1 MMAKLFRHYGLLAL
15 CSLAL
20 PAAAVA
26 QDASIGFGQDS
37 TTTQSSSSSSQT
49 TVTAQSDTGTGTGKD
64 GSDQTQGDSGF
75 GNMGSMTTETTTT
88 GSSHSESRS
97 HVSDVEV
104 DIGRPDNRGDDWGHD
119 RHRGGPPINDS
130 DLFGDWTL
138 GQENGSSC
146 TITLKDSQWFG
157 GYGAWVPAGCP
168 DGFYPV
174 NRWLLS
180 GNQLLLTDT
189 SNQVIGRFRPS
200 GGGRWSG
207 RRESDGTR
215 IYLNPRQR

>member
-1 MMAKLFRHYGLLAL
+1 M
-15 CSLAL
+15 
-20 PAAAVA
+20 
-26 QDASIGFGQDS
+26 
-37 TTTQSSSSSSQT
+37 
-49 TVTAQSDTGTGTGKD
+49 
-64 GSDQTQGDSGF
+64 
-75 GNMGSMTTETTTT
+75 
-88 GSSHSESRS
+88 
-97 HVSDVEV
+97 EV
-104 DIGRPDNRGDDWGHD
+104 DIGRPDNRGGDWGHD
-119 RHRGGPPINDS
+119 RHRGGPPVNDS

-138 GQENGSSC
+138 GPENGSSC

-189 SNQVIGRFRPS
+189 NNQVIGRFRPS

>member
-1 MMAKLFRHYGLLAL
+1 M
-15 CSLAL
+15 
-20 PAAAVA
+20 
-26 QDASIGFGQDS
+26 
-37 TTTQSSSSSSQT
+37 
-49 TVTAQSDTGTGTGKD
+49 
-64 GSDQTQGDSGF
+64 
-75 GNMGSMTTETTTT
+75 
-88 GSSHSESRS
+88 
-97 HVSDVEV
+97 EV
-104 DIGRPDNRGDDWGHD
+104 DIGHPDNRGDDWRHD
-119 RHRGGPPINDS
+119 RHRGAPPINDS

-157 GYGAWVPAGCP
+157 GCGAWVPAGCP

-174 NRWLLS
+174 DRWLLS

-189 SNQVIGRFRPS
+189 NNQVIGRFRPS

>member
-1 MMAKLFRHYGLLAL
+1 MMAKLFPHYGLLAL

-20 PAAAVA
+20 PVAAVA
-26 QDASIGFGQDS
+26 QDASIGFGQDT

-49 TVTAQSDTGTGTGKD
+49 TVTTQSDTCTGQD
-64 GSDQTQGDSGF
+64 GSDQTQSDSDF

-97 HVSDVEV
+97 HGSDVEV
-104 DIGRPDNRGDDWGHD
+104 DIGRPDNRGVDWGHD
-119 RHRGGPPINDS
+119 RHRGGPPVNDS

-168 DGFYPV
+168 DGFFSV

-189 SNQVIGRFRPS
+189 NNQVIGRFRPS

>member
-1 MMAKLFRHYGLLAL
+1 MAKLFPHYGLLAL

-20 PAAAVA
+20 PATAMA
-26 QDASIGFGQDS
+26 QDASFGFGQDTTS
-37 TTTQSSSSSSQT
+37 TQTTSSSQT
-49 TVTAQSDTGTGTGKD
+49 TTTTQSNNGTGQDDSGDPAQSNTD
-64 GSDQTQGDSGF
+64 F
-75 GNMGSMTTETTTT
+75 GNMGSMTTETTTS
-88 GSSHSESRS
+88 GNSHSESRS
-97 HVSDVEV
+97 RSSGAEV
-104 DIGRPDNRGDDWGHD
+104 DIGYRDDNRDDWGSD
-119 RHRGGPPINDS
+119 RHHGGWSVRDS

-168 DGFYPV
+168 DGFFSV

-189 SNQVIGRFRPS
+189 NNQVIARFRPS

>member
-1 MMAKLFRHYGLLAL
+1 MMAKLFPHYGMLAL

-26 QDASIGFGQDS
+26 QDASIGFGQDT
-37 TTTQSSSSSSQT
+37 TTTQSSSSSSQI
-49 TVTAQSDTGTGTGKD
+49 TVTTQSDTGTGQD
-64 GSDQTQGDSGF
+64 GSDQAQGDSDF

-97 HVSDVEV
+97 HGSGVEV
-104 DIGRPDNRGDDWGHD
+104 DIGRPDNRGDDWGHG
-119 RHRGGPPINDS
+119 RHRGGPPIDDS

-168 DGFYPV
+168 DGFFSV

-189 SNQVIGRFRPS
+189 NNQVIGRFRPS

>member
-1 MMAKLFRHYGLLAL
+1 MMAKLFPHYGLLAL

-49 TVTAQSDTGTGTGKD
+49 TVTAQSDTGTGKD

-97 HVSDVEV
+97 DVSDVEV
-104 DIGRPDNRGDDWGHD
+104 DTGRPDNRGDDWGQD

-189 SNQVIGRFRPS
+189 SNLVIGRFRPS

>member
-1 MMAKLFRHYGLLAL
+1 MMAKRFPHHGLLAL

-26 QDASIGFGQDS
+26 QDASIGTGQD
-37 TTTQSSSSSSQT
+37 
-49 TVTAQSDTGTGTGKD
+49 D
-64 GSDQTQGDSGF
+64 SDQTQGDSGF

-88 GSSHSESRS
+88 GSSHSQARS
-97 HVSDVEV
+97 HGSDVEV

-138 GQENGSSC
+138 GEENGSSC

-168 DGFYPV
+168 DGFFSV

-180 GNQLLLTDT
+180 GNQLLLSDT
-189 SNQVIGRFRPS
+189 NHQVIGRFRPS

-207 RRESDGTR
+207 RREPDGTR

>member
-1 MMAKLFRHYGLLAL
+1 MAKLFPNYGLLAL

-20 PAAAVA
+20 PATAMA
-26 QDASIGFGQDS
+26 QDASLGFGQDTTS
-37 TTTQSSSSSSQT
+37 TQTTSSSQT
-49 TVTAQSDTGTGTGKD
+49 TTTTQSNNDTGQDDSGDPAQSNTD
-64 GSDQTQGDSGF
+64 F
-75 GNMGSMTTETTTT
+75 GNMGSMTTKTTTS
-88 GSSHSESRS
+88 GNSHSESRS
-97 HVSDVEV
+97 RSSGAEV
-104 DIGRPDNRGDDWGHD
+104 DIGYHDDNRDDWGSD
-119 RHRGGPPINDS
+119 RHHGGRSVRDS

-138 GQENGSSC
+138 GQENGASC

-168 DGFYPV
+168 DGFFSV
-174 NRWLLS
+174 NRWMLS

-189 SNQVIGRFRPS
+189 NNQVIARFRPS

>member
-1 MMAKLFRHYGLLAL
+1 MMAKRFPHYGLLAL
-15 CSLAL
+15 CSLAF

-26 QDASIGFGQDS
+26 QDASIGFGQDT
-37 TTTQSSSSSSQT
+37 TTTQSSSSSQT
-49 TVTAQSDTGTGTGKD
+49 TVTTQSDT
-64 GSDQTQGDSGF
+64 GSDQTQDDSGF

-97 HVSDVEV
+97 HGSDVEV
-104 DIGRPDNRGDDWGHD
+104 DIDRPDYRGDDWGHD
-119 RHRGGPPINDS
+119 RHRGGPPINDN

-168 DGFYPV
+168 DGFFSV
-174 NRWLLS
+174 NRWVLS

-189 SNQVIGRFRPS
+189 NNQVIGRFRPS
-200 GGGRWSG
+200 GNGRWSG

>member
-1 MMAKLFRHYGLLAL
+1 MMAKLFPHYGLLAL

-26 QDASIGFGQDS
+26 QDASIGFGQD
-37 TTTQSSSSSSQT
+37 TTTMQSSSSSQT
-49 TVTAQSDTGTGTGKD
+49 TVTTRSDTGTGQD
-64 GSDQTQGDSGF
+64 G
-75 GNMGSMTTETTTT
+75 GSMTTETTTT

-97 HVSDVEV
+97 HGSDVEV

-168 DGFYPV
+168 DGFFSV

-189 SNQVIGRFRPS
+189 NNQVIGRFRPS

>member
-1 MMAKLFRHYGLLAL
+1 MAKLFPPYGLLAL
-15 CSLAL
+15 CSLCL

-26 QDASIGFGQDS
+26 QDASIGFGQDA
-37 TTTQSSSSSSQT
+37 TTTQSSSSSAQT
-49 TVTAQSDTGTGTGKD
+49 TVTTHSASGTSENR
-64 GSDQTQGDSGF
+64 SDQTQGDSDF
-75 GNMGSMTTETTTT
+75 GNMGSMTTESTTT

-97 HVSDVEV
+97 HGSDVEV

-146 TITLKDSQWFG
+146 TITLKESQWFG

-168 DGFYPV
+168 DGFFPV

-189 SNQVIGRFRPS
+189 NNQVIGRFRPS

>member
-1 MMAKLFRHYGLLAL
+1 MMAKLFPHYGLLAL

-37 TTTQSSSSSSQT
+37 TTTQSPAAARRPPRPRPPAVRIRNHAATFPTWKWTLATPT
-49 TVTAQSDTGTGTGKD
+49 TAV
-64 GSDQTQGDSGF
+64 
-75 GNMGSMTTETTTT
+75 TT
-88 GSSHSESRS
+88 GAMTAIA
-97 HVSDVEV
+97 V
-104 DIGRPDNRGDDWGHD
+104 P
-119 RHRGGPPINDS
+119 PPINDS

-157 GYGAWVPAGCP
+157 GCGAWVPAGCP

-174 NRWLLS
+174 DRWLLS

-189 SNQVIGRFRPS
+189 NNQVIGRFRPS

>member
-1 MMAKLFRHYGLLAL
+1 MAKLFPHYGLLAL
-15 CSLAL
+15 CSLSV
-20 PAAAVA
+20 PAIAGA
-26 QDASIGFGQDS
+26 QDASFGFGQAT
-37 TTTQSSSSSSQT
+37 TTTQSSSSSQTSSTTQSSSGDDQDQGRDKSQ
-49 TVTAQSDTGTGTGKD
+49 
-64 GSDQTQGDSGF
+64 DQSGF

-97 HVSDVEV
+97 HSSGAEV
-104 DIGRPDNRGDDWGHD
+104 DIGYHDDNRDDWGHD
-119 RHRGGPPINDS
+119 RHRGGPPANDS

-168 DGFYPV
+168 DGFFSV

-189 SNQVIGRFRPS
+189 NNQVIGRFRPS

-207 RRESDGTR
+207 RRESDGAR
-215 IYLNPRQR
+215 IYLNPRQH

>member
-1 MMAKLFRHYGLLAL
+1 MMAKRFPHYGLLAL

-20 PAAAVA
+20 PVAAMA
-26 QDASIGFGQDS
+26 QGASIGFGQ
-37 TTTQSSSSSSQT
+37 
-49 TVTAQSDTGTGTGKD
+49 D

-75 GNMGSMTTETTTT
+75 GNMGSMTTGTTTT

-97 HVSDVEV
+97 RGSDVDL
-104 DIGRPDNRGDDWGHD
+104 DISRPDNRGDDWGGD
-119 RHRGGPPINDS
+119 RHRDGPLINDS

-146 TITLKDSQWFG
+146 TITLKDSHWFG

-168 DGFYPV
+168 DGFFPV

-189 SNQVIGRFRPS
+189 NNQVIGRFRPS

-215 IYLNPRQR
+215 MYLNPQQR

>member
-1 MMAKLFRHYGLLAL
+1 MMAKLFPHYGLLAL

-26 QDASIGFGQDS
+26 QDASIGFGQDT

-49 TVTAQSDTGTGTGKD
+49 TVTTQSDTGTSQD
-64 GSDQTQGDSGF
+64 GSDQAQGDSAF

-97 HVSDVEV
+97 HGSDVEV

-168 DGFYPV
+168 DGFFSV

-189 SNQVIGRFRPS
+189 NNQVIGRFRPS